1 MERFINFMEWWTNKV
16 HGDPITNEEFDK
28 IAPKFGVTP
37 IVTIKN

>member
-1 MERFINFMEWWTNKV
+1 MERFINFIEWWTNKV

-37 IVTIKN
+37 IVTIKK